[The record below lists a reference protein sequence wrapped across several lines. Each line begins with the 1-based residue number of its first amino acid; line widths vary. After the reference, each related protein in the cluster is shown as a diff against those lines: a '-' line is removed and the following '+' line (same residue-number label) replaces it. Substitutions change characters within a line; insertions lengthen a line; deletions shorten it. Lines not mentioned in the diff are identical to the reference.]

1 MKTLEFLLLG
11 KNEAILA
18 ILLRLVNADEN
29 WNAVA
34 FNHENEAQEYFQN
47 HKIDIVLLSSGIEDH
62 VEKKFTTFCLE
73 QQPEVEVIEHF
84 GGGSGL
90 LKSEIL
96 HRLYLKEK
104 KGNNNLPLK

>member
-1 MKTLEFLLLG
+1 MKTLQFLLLG

-29 WNAVA
+29 WNGVA
-34 FNHENEAQEYFQN
+34 FDDEKEAGEYFLN
-47 HKIDIVLLSSGIEDH
+47 NKIDIVLLSSAIEDH
-62 VEKKFTTFCLE
+62 IEKEFTSFCIKN
-73 QQPEVEVIEHF
+73 QPDVEVIEHF

-96 HRLYLKEK
+96 HRLHLKGK
-104 KGNNNLPLK
+104 L

>member
-29 WNAVA
+29 WNAIA
-34 FNHENEAQEYFQN
+34 FDNENEAQEYFQN

-62 VEKKFTTFCLE
+62 IEKEFTSFCNKN
-73 QQPEVEVIEHF
+73 QPDVEVIEHF

-96 HRLYLKEK
+96 HRLHLKGK
-104 KGNNNLPLK
+104 N

>member
-29 WNAVA
+29 WNAIA
-34 FNHENEAQEYFQN
+34 FNDENEAQEYFQN

-62 VEKKFTTFCLE
+62 VEKQFTSFCLK

-96 HRLYLKEK
+96 HRLHLKGK
-104 KGNNNLPLK
+104 I

>member
-1 MKTLEFLLLG
+1 MKQLQFLLLG

-29 WNAVA
+29 WNGVA
-34 FNHENEAQEYFQN
+34 FNNEKEAQKYFQN
-47 HKIDIVLLSSGIEDH
+47 NKIDIVLLSSAIEDH
-62 VEKKFTTFCLE
+62 VEKEFTSFCLKN
-73 QQPEVEVIEHF
+73 QPDVEVIEHF

-96 HRLYLKEK
+96 HRLHLKGK
-104 KGNNNLPLK
+104 M

>member
-18 ILLRLVNADEN
+18 ILLRLVNTDEN

-34 FNHENEAQEYFQN
+34 FNNEKEAQEYFKN
-47 HKIDIVLLSSGIEDH
+47 NKIDIVLLSSGIEDH
-62 VEKKFTTFCLE
+62 VEKEFTSFCLK

-90 LKSEIL
+90 LKSEIM
-96 HRLYLKEK
+96 HRLYLKGK
-104 KGNNNLPLK
+104 L

>member
-29 WNAVA
+29 WNAVS
-34 FNHENEAQEYFQN
+34 FHDEKEAQEYFQN

-62 VEKKFTTFCLE
+62 VEKEFTSFCLQ

-96 HRLYLKEK
+96 HHLHLKGK
-104 KGNNNLPLK
+104 L

>member
-1 MKTLEFLLLG
+1 MKTLQFLLLG

-29 WNAVA
+29 WNGVA
-34 FNHENEAQEYFQN
+34 FDDEREAQEYFLN
-47 HKIDIVLLSSGIEDH
+47 NKIDIVLLSSAIEDH
-62 VEKKFTTFCLE
+62 IEKEFTSFCLKN
-73 QQPEVEVIEHF
+73 QPDVEVIEHF

-96 HRLYLKEK
+96 HRLHLKGK
-104 KGNNNLPLK
+104 L

>member
-1 MKTLEFLLLG
+1 MKNLEFLLLG

-18 ILLRLVNADEN
+18 ILLRLVNADAN

-34 FNHENEAQEYFQN
+34 FSDEKEAQEYFQN

-62 VEKKFTTFCLE
+62 IEKEFTSFCLKN
-73 QQPEVEVIEHF
+73 QPEVEVIEHF

-96 HRLYLKEK
+96 HRLYLKGK
-104 KGNNNLPLK
+104 N

>member
-29 WNAVA
+29 WNAIA
-34 FNHENEAQEYFQN
+34 FSNEKEAQEYFQN

-62 VEKKFTTFCLE
+62 IEKEFATFCLE
-73 QQPEVEVIEHF
+73 QQPGVEVIEHF

-96 HRLYLKEK
+96 HRLHLKGK
-104 KGNNNLPLK
+104 L

>member
-34 FNHENEAQEYFQN
+34 FNHEKEAQEYFQN
-47 HKIDIVLLSSGIEDH
+47 HKIDIVLLSSGIENH
-62 VEKKFTTFCLE
+62 VEKEFTSFCLKN
-73 QQPEVEVIEHF
+73 QPEVEVIEHF

-96 HRLYLKEK
+96 HRLHLKGK
-104 KGNNNLPLK
+104 I

>member
-34 FNHENEAQEYFQN
+34 FNNEKEAQNYFEN
-47 HKIDIVLLSSGIEDH
+47 NKIDIVLLSSGIKDH
-62 VEKKFTTFCLE
+62 IEKEFTSFCLKNH
-73 QQPEVEVIEHF
+73 PDVEVIEHF

-96 HRLYLKEK
+96 HRLHLKGK
-104 KGNNNLPLK
+104 L